1 MRGRKRHR
9 KKRNKP
15 IVALLNRWLE
25 LQRPE
30 IERAAREMLEQ
41 QILYGRGRVVYEVR
55 DPALQFAGRP
65 S

>member
-25 LQRPE
+25 MQRPE
-30 IERAAREMLEQ
+30 IERVAREMLEQ
-41 QILYGRGRVVYEVR
+41 QILYGRVAYEVR

>member
-25 LQRPE
+25 MQRPE
-30 IERAAREMLEQ
+30 IERVAREMLEQ
-41 QILYGRGRVVYEVR
+41 QILYGRVAYEVR
-55 DPALQFAGRP
+55 DPALQFANKAL
-65 S
+65 

>member
-30 IERAAREMLEQ
+30 IKRVAQGMLEQ
-41 QILYGRGRVVYEVR
+41 QILYGRVVYEVR